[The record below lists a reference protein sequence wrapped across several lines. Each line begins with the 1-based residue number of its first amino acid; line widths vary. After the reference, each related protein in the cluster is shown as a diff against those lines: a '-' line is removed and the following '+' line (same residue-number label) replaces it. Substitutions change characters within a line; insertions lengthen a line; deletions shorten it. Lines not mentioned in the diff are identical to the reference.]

1 MSMHEFSGGR
11 YFPIEIPILTI
22 SPGKKLSIFYLEILR
37 DRPGILA
44 EVAEEFSSRGMN
56 IVHNLA
62 HVEEGKGLIIIVAKR
77 PDCVNIEEL
86 KGHLGSIEGIGS
98 VEYEESHI
106 EGLLIPYRLFPFLR
120 GTVRLVALNT
130 RAITS
135 LSEELSKILGSS
147 ASGAILFRIGY
158 EMGKGFAEGH
168 LKIAER
174 VGIKD
179 PFEILRHISV
189 PLYASSGYGIASL
202 EEAGGV
208 FSLRIRENFEAV
220 DRESKEPSCYMTK
233 GMWKGGLESI
243 FNRPISIEE
252 VKCKAK
258 GDEYCEFK
266 IEIPRG

>member
-1 MSMHEFSGGR
+1 MIHESLEGR
-11 YFPIEIPILTI
+11 YFCIKPPLLAV
-22 SPGKKLSIFYLEILR
+22 SPGKNLLIFYLEISR

-44 EVAEEFSSRGMN
+44 EVTRELSSRGMN
-56 IVHNLA
+56 IIRNSTQ
-62 HVEEGKGLIIIVAKR
+62 VEGGKGLIMIIVER
-77 PDCVNIEEL
+77 PDDVNIEEL
-86 KGHLGSIEGIGS
+86 KKHLESIEGIGS
-98 VEYEESHI
+98 VEYEESRI
-106 EGLLIPYRLFPFLR
+106 KGLLIPYHLFPLMR
-120 GTVRLVALNT
+120 EDVRIIAFNV
-130 RAITS
+130 RAIKH
-135 LSEELSKILGSS
+135 LSEELSRILGSS

-220 DRESKEPSCYMTK
+220 DRKSKEPSCYMTK